1 MDIFFFWR
9 REAGEDAG
17 VVAGDDDNDDD
28 DGEEE
33 EEEWRGDEAW
43 VVVTILNKLGTIPRC
58 DGVID
63 RAGSEI
69 SLDVSQAPEWEGSA
83 DPGQQ
88 SFLYN

>member
-1 MDIFFFWR
+1 M
-9 REAGEDAG
+9 
-17 VVAGDDDNDDD
+17 VAGDDDND
-28 DGEEE
+28 EEDE
-33 EEEWRGDEAW
+33 EEEWRGDGAW
-43 VVVTILNKLGTIPRC
+43 VVVTIFNKLGTIPCC
-58 DGVID
+58 DGAIG